1 MIRRWPMPTIKRQYE
16 KLKRNS
22 ICPCGSEKKYKNCC
36 LKKINDKTQQT
47 YEMIYKSKRIAEAKK
62 NVAASIQHDID
73 HPIIL
78 PDRKVIAPSVESGKI
93 IIP

>member
-1 MIRRWPMPTIKRQYE
+1 MTTIKRDHV

-22 ICPCGSEKKYKNCC
+22 VCPCDENDKREKPKKYKNCC
-36 LKKINDKTQQT
+36 LKKMQAQEQKT
-47 YEMIYKSKRIAEAKK
+47 YEMIHESKRIEKAKK

-73 HPIIL
+73 HPILI
-78 PDRKVIAPSVESGKI
+78 PSKKIISPSKI

>member
-1 MIRRWPMPTIKRQYE
+1 MPTIKRQHE

-22 ICPCGSEKKYKNCC
+22 LCPCESGKKYKHCC
-36 LKKINDKTQQT
+36 LKKIQAKEQKT
-47 YEMIYKSKRIAEAKK
+47 YEMIHESKRIAEAKK

-78 PDRKVIAPSVESGKI
+78 PDSKVIAPSGENSKI

>member
-1 MIRRWPMPTIKRQYE
+1 MEPIKRQHE

-22 ICPCGSEKKYKNCC
+22 LCPCESGKKYKRCC
-36 LKKINDKTQQT
+36 LKKMNDKAQKT
-47 YEMIYKSKRIAEAKK
+47 YEMIYESKRIAKAKK

-78 PDRKVIAPSVESGKI
+78 PDNKLTVPGNGGSNI